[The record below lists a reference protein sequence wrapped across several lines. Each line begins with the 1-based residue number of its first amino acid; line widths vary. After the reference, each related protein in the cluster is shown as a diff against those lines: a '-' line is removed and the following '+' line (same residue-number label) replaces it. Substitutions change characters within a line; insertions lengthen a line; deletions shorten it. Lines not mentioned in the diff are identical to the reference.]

1 MVHDV
6 SRREKVD
13 LDLLKRFHDGHDLQA
28 REELAARCVPLV
40 RSIVRRYVGRGE
52 ETDDLVQAGMLGLVK
67 AIDRFDASTGHRFI
81 SFAVPNITGEIR
93 RHFRDHTWD
102 VHVPRSVQELD
113 ARVQKTRTA
122 VVERTG
128 HEPTVVEL
136 ARACD
141 VTTDEIR
148 DAQMA
153 GRAYNAASL
162 DAPSGEDRTVVD
174 LRGGPD
180 RGYALVED
188 EDLIARAMVGLSD
201 RERKVIDWRF
211 RGGLLQREIAE
222 RVGVSQMQVSR
233 ILRAAV
239 ARMGETAAGPG
250 LPVPDA
256 ADGPHAIAA

>member
-1 MVHDV
+1 MLQEA

-13 LDLLKRFHDGHDLQA
+13 LDLLKRIHGNHDMQA
-28 REELAARCVPLV
+28 REELAERCVPLV
-40 RSIVRRYVGRGE
+40 RSIVRRYAGRGE
-52 ETDDLVQAGMLGLVK
+52 ETDDLFQAGMLGLVK

-113 ARVQKTRTA
+113 ARVQKARTA
-122 VVERTG
+122 AVEKTG
-128 HEPTVVEL
+128 REPTVAEL
-136 ARACD
+136 ATTCD
-141 VTTDEIR
+141 VSADEIR
-148 DAQMA
+148 DAQVA

-180 RGYALVED
+180 RGYARVED
-188 EDLIARAMVGLSD
+188 EDLIGRAMEGLSE
-201 RERKVIDWRF
+201 RERRVVDWRF

-222 RVGVSQMQVSR
+222 RIGVSQMQVSR
-233 ILRAAV
+233 ILRAAL
-239 ARMGETAAGPG
+239 ARMAEGVEAP
-250 LPVPDA
+250 A
-256 ADGPHAIAA
+256 ADSGALAA